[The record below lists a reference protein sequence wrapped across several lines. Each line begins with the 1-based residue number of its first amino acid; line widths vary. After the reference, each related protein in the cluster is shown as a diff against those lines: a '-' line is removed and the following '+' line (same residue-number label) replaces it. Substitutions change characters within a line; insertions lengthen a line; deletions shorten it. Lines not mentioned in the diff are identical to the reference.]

1 MRKTKLFSIVLLSIF
16 FSFLIAQYPGGHT
29 KWVADHEHHAV
40 ISSDTVESFLLKDDI
55 KKYLFKLNFNIE
67 ALWLFTLALY
77 LFCSKLIG
85 ASHRFIFF
93 TPIFYQSNYVVFSPS
108 FS

>member
-1 MRKTKLFSIVLLSIF
+1 MRKTKLLSIVLLTVF

-29 KWVADHEHHAV
+29 KRIIDPEHHAV
-40 ISSDTVESFLLKDDI
+40 ISSDSTESFLVKDDI
-55 KKYLFKLNFNIE
+55 KKFLFNPNFNIE
-67 ALWLFTLALY
+67 ALYLLTLALS

-85 ASHRFIFF
+85 SSQRGMFF

>member
-1 MRKTKLFSIVLLSIF
+1 MRKTKLFSIVLLFVF
-16 FSFLIAQYPGGHT
+16 FSLLIVQYPGGHT
-29 KWVADHEHHAV
+29 KWAADHEHNAV

-67 ALWLFTLALY
+67 ALWLFALALS

-85 ASHRFIFF
+85 SSKRIIFF
-93 TPIFYQSNYVVFSPS
+93 TPIFYQSNYVISSPS

>member
-1 MRKTKLFSIVLLSIF
+1 MRKTKLLSIVLLSIF

-29 KWVADHEHHAV
+29 KWTADHEQHAV

-55 KKYLFKLNFNIE
+55 RKFLFKLNFNIE
-67 ALWLFTLALY
+67 ALWLFTLALS

-85 ASHRFIFF
+85 SSQRVMFFI
-93 TPIFYQSNYVVFSPS
+93 PIFYQSNYVVFSPS
-108 FS
+108 YS